1 MKTKLEKRLKII
13 LPLYYGPYAL
23 VRKPRCPQAGDKQ
36 SFQWLIVTAS
46 VQVYWANEHPSFP
59 QGGKL
64 SQWLAKQ
71 PIGAM
76 VEAKGPTGHF
86 HYQGLGK

>member
-1 MKTKLEKRLKII
+1 MLSKAI
-13 LPLYYGPYAL
+13 
-23 VRKPRCPQAGDKQ
+23 
-36 SFQWLIVTAS
+36 S